1 MLVRF
6 EKCFIRFITC
16 FNKSPMFL
24 YAYSQIFLARTYE
37 WQHKVEKRRE
47 LRKYNKSYMGEV

>member
-24 YAYSQIFLARTYE
+24 YAYSQIFFSRTDMNGKTRE
-37 WQHKVEKRRE
+37 EK
-47 LRKYNKSYMGEV
+47 GATQI